1 MIDEYKNR
9 YLGKRMSVFEHSE
22 YDGHEHVAFSQDK
35 VSGLKAIIAV
45 HNSNL
50 GNALGGCRMWP
61 YASDEEALRDVLR
74 LSKGM
79 TYKAAMAGLKQGG
92 GKAVIIGDPRTEKT
106 PEKMLAMGKF
116 IDNLS
121 GQYISAE
128 DSGLTVDDL
137 KLMGTKTAYVSGIQA
152 KYHINSEPADGNPAP
167 STAYGVFVGLKT
179 SVKQAMNSELKGV
192 NVGIQGLGH
201 VGMRLAKHLHNEG
214 ARLFVT
220 DIHPE
225 NIEKAVSAF
234 SAIAV
239 SPEDIYDLDVD
250 VFAPCA
256 MGAILNAENIPRLK
270 VKVIAGAANNQLAKE
285 EFGQLLVDKNI
296 LYAPDYVINAGGI
309 IDIYHQSISSSD
321 KALIEHINKI
331 SETLLEIYQRAEIQG
346 IATNIVANQIA
357 EERFNK

>member
-1 MIDEYKNR
+1 
-9 YLGKRMSVFEHSE
+9 MSVFEHSE
-22 YDGHEHVAFSQDK
+22 FDGHEHVAFHQDK
-35 VSGLKAIIAV
+35 ASGLKAIIAV

-61 YASDEEALRDVLR
+61 YVSDEEALRDVLR

-92 GKAVIIGDPRTEKT
+92 GKAVIIGNPRTEKT
-106 PEKMLAMGKF
+106 SEKMLAMGKF
-116 IDNLS
+116 IDSLS

-137 KLMGTKTAYVSGIQA
+137 KLMGKQTAHVSGIQA
-152 KYHINSEPADGNPAP
+152 KYHFNSEAADGNPAP
-167 STAYGVFVGLKT
+167 STAYGVYVGLKAT
-179 SVKQAMNSELKGV
+179 VEYSMNSELKGV
-192 NVGIQGLGH
+192 KVAIQGLGH
-201 VGMRLAKHLHNEG
+201 VGMRLAKHLHSQG
-214 ARLFVT
+214 AKLYVT

-225 NIEKAVSAF
+225 NIENAVSEF

-239 SPEDIYDLDVD
+239 NPNDIYDLDAD

-256 MGAILNAENIPRLK
+256 MGAILDGENIARLK

-285 EFGQLLVDKNI
+285 AFGQLLTDKGI

-309 IDIYHQSISSSD
+309 IDIFHQSISSSD
-321 KALIEHINKI
+321 KGLREHIEKI
-331 SETLLEIYQRAEIQG
+331 SSTLLEIYRRAQSQG

-357 EERFNK
+357 EERFGK

>member
-1 MIDEYKNR
+1 
-9 YLGKRMSVFEHSE
+9 MSVFEHIE
-22 YDGHEHVAFSQDK
+22 FDGHEHVAFYQDK
-35 VSGLKAIIAV
+35 ASGLKAIIAV

-61 YASDEEALRDVLR
+61 YANDEEALRDVLR

-79 TYKAAMAGLKQGG
+79 TYKAAMAGLNQGG
-92 GKAVIIGDPRTEKT
+92 GKAVIMGDPRTEKT
-106 PEKMLAMGKF
+106 PEKLLAMGKF
-116 IDNLS
+116 IDSLS
-121 GQYISAE
+121 GKYISAE

-137 KLMGTKTAYVSGIQA
+137 KLMGKKTEYVSGIQA

-179 SVKQAMNSELKGV
+179 TVEKVLNSDLKGV
-192 NVGIQGLGH
+192 KVAVQGLGH
-201 VGMRLAKHLHNEG
+201 VGMRLAKHLYKEG
-214 ARLFVT
+214 VELYVT

-225 NIEKAVSAF
+225 NIEKAVNEF

-239 SPEDIYDLDVD
+239 RPKDIYDLDVD

-256 MGAILNAENIPRLK
+256 MGAILNAKNIARLK
-270 VKVIAGAANNQLAKE
+270 AKVIAGAANNQLAKE
-285 EFGQLLVDKNI
+285 EYGQMLADKGI

-309 IDIYHQSISSSD
+309 IDIFHQSISSSD
-321 KALIEHINKI
+321 KKLRDHIEKI
-331 SETLLEIYQRAEIQG
+331 SDTLFEIYNRAELQG

-357 EERFNK
+357 EERFG

>member
-1 MIDEYKNR
+1 
-9 YLGKRMSVFEHSE
+9 MSVFEHSE
-22 YDGHEHVAFSQDK
+22 FDGHEHVAFYQDRT
-35 VSGLKAIIAV
+35 SGLKAIIAV

-50 GNALGGCRMWP
+50 GSALGGCRMWP
-61 YASDEEALRDVLR
+61 YANDEEALRDVLR

-106 PEKMLAMGKF
+106 SDKLLAMGKF
-116 IDNLS
+116 IDSLS
-121 GQYISAE
+121 GKYISAE

-137 KLMGTKTAYVSGIQA
+137 KLMGGQTEHVSGIYG

-179 SVKQAMNSELKGV
+179 TVKYAMNSELKGV
-192 NVGIQGLGH
+192 KIAIQGLGH
-201 VGMRLAKHLHNEG
+201 VGMRLAKHLHKQG
-214 ARLFVT
+214 AILYVS

-225 NIEKAVSAF
+225 NIENAVSEF

-239 SPEDIYDLDVD
+239 SPQNIYDLDVD

-256 MGAILNAENIPRLK
+256 MGAILDSNNIARLK
-270 VKVIAGAANNQLAKE
+270 VKVIAGAANNQLARE
-285 EFGQLLVDKNI
+285 EFGQLLADKGI

-309 IDIYHQSISSSD
+309 IDIYHQSIASSD
-321 KALIEHINKI
+321 RGLRDHIEKI
-331 SETLLEIYQRAEIQG
+331 SETLLEIYSRAQSQG

-357 EERFNK
+357 EERFG

>member
-1 MIDEYKNR
+1 
-9 YLGKRMSVFEHSE
+9 MSVFEHSE
-22 YDGHEHVAFSQDK
+22 FNGHEHVAFYQDK
-35 VSGLKAIIAV
+35 ATGLKAIIAV

-61 YASDEEALRDVLR
+61 YVSDEEALRDVLR

-106 PEKMLAMGKF
+106 PGKMLAMGKF
-116 IDNLS
+116 IDSLS
-121 GQYISAE
+121 GKYISAE

-137 KLMGTKTAYVSGIQA
+137 KLMGKQTEHVSGIHA

-167 STAYGVFVGLKT
+167 STAYGVYIGLKA
-179 SVKQAMNSELKGV
+179 SVEHAMNSELEGIKV
-192 NVGIQGLGH
+192 AIQGLGH
-201 VGMRLAKHLHNEG
+201 VGMRLAKHLHNQG
-214 ARLFVT
+214 AKLYVT

-225 NIEKAVSAF
+225 NIEKAVSEF

-239 SPEDIYDLDVD
+239 KPAGIYDLDVD

-256 MGAILNAENIPRLK
+256 MGAILDSKNIARLK
-270 VKVIAGAANNQLAKE
+270 VKVIAGAANNQLATE
-285 EFGQLLVDKNI
+285 ESGQLLADKGI

-309 IDIYHQSISSSD
+309 IDIYHQSIFSSD
-321 KALIEHINKI
+321 KGLRDHIEKI
-331 SETLLEIYQRAEIQG
+331 SDTLLEVYRRAESKK

-357 EERFNK
+357 EERFG

>member
-1 MIDEYKNR
+1 
-9 YLGKRMSVFEHSE
+9 MSVFEHSE
-22 YDGHEHVAFSQDK
+22 FDGHEHVAFHQDK
-35 VSGLKAIIAV
+35 ASGLKAIIAV

-92 GKAVIIGDPRTEKT
+92 GKAVIIGNPRTDKT
-106 PEKMLAMGKF
+106 SEKMQAMGKF
-116 IDNLS
+116 IESLS

-137 KLMGTKTAYVSGIQA
+137 KLMGKQTAYVSGIQA
-152 KYHINSEPADGNPAP
+152 KYHINSEAADGNPAP
-167 STAYGVFVGLKT
+167 STAYGVYVGLKAT
-179 SVKQAMNSELKGV
+179 VEYSMNSQLKGV
-192 NVGIQGLGH
+192 KVAIQGLGH
-201 VGMRLAKHLHNEG
+201 VGIRLAKHLHSQG
-214 ARLFVT
+214 AKLYVT
-220 DIHPE
+220 DIHSE
-225 NIEKAVSAF
+225 NIEKVVSEF

-239 SPEDIYDLDVD
+239 NPNDIYDLDVD

-256 MGAILNAENIPRLK
+256 MGAILDAENIARLK

-285 EFGQLLVDKNI
+285 AFGQLLTEKGI

-321 KALIEHINKI
+321 KSLREHIEKISNTLIE
-331 SETLLEIYQRAEIQG
+331 IYRRAQSQG

-357 EERFNK
+357 EERFSK

>member
-1 MIDEYKNR
+1 
-9 YLGKRMSVFEHSE
+9 MSVFEHNE
-22 YDGHEHVAFSQDK
+22 FDGHEHVAFHQDK
-35 VSGLKAIIAV
+35 NSGLKAIIAV

-61 YASDEEALRDVLR
+61 YGSDEEALRDVLR

-92 GKAVIIGDPRTEKT
+92 GKAVILGNPRTEKT
-106 PEKMLAMGKF
+106 PEKMRAMGKF
-116 IDNLS
+116 IDSLS

-137 KLMGTKTAYVSGIQA
+137 KLMGENTTYVSGIHA

-167 STAYGVFVGLKT
+167 STAYGVYVGLKT
-179 SVKQAMNSELKGV
+179 TVEYAMNSDLEGV
-192 NVGIQGLGH
+192 SVAIQGLGH
-201 VGMRLAKHLHNEG
+201 VGMRLAKHLHKQG
-214 ARLFVT
+214 AKLFVT

-225 NIEKAVSAF
+225 NIEKAVSEF

-239 SPEDIYDLDVD
+239 NHSEIYDLDVD

-256 MGAILNAENIPRLK
+256 MGAILDLENIARLN

-285 EFGQLLVDKNI
+285 AFGQLLTDKGI

-321 KALIEHINKI
+321 KGLRDHIEKI
-331 SETLLEIYQRAEIQG
+331 SETLLEIYGRAQSQG

-357 EERFNK
+357 EERFGK

>member
-1 MIDEYKNR
+1 
-9 YLGKRMSVFEHSE
+9 MSVFEHIE
-22 YDGHEHVAFSQDK
+22 FDGHEHVAFYQDK
-35 VSGLKAIIAV
+35 ASGLKAIIAV

-61 YASDEEALRDVLR
+61 YANDEEALRDVLR

-79 TYKAAMAGLKQGG
+79 TYKAAMAGLNQGG
-92 GKAVIIGDPRTEKT
+92 GKAVIMGDPRTEKT
-106 PEKMLAMGKF
+106 PEKLFAMGKF
-116 IDNLS
+116 IDSLS
-121 GQYISAE
+121 GKYISAE

-137 KLMGTKTAYVSGIQA
+137 KLMGKKTKYVSGIQA

-179 SVKQAMNSELKGV
+179 TVKKVLNSELEGV
-192 NVGIQGLGH
+192 KVAVQGLGH
-201 VGMRLAKHLHNEG
+201 VGMRLAKHLYKEG
-214 ARLFVT
+214 VELYVT

-225 NIEKAVSAF
+225 NIEKAVNEF

-239 SPEDIYDLDVD
+239 RPEDIYDLDVD

-256 MGAILNAENIPRLK
+256 MGAILDAKNIARLK

-285 EFGQLLVDKNI
+285 EFGQMLADKGI

-309 IDIYHQSISSSD
+309 IDIFHQSISSSD
-321 KALIEHINKI
+321 KKLRDHIEKI
-331 SETLLEIYQRAEIQG
+331 SDTLFEIYNRAELYG

-357 EERFNK
+357 EERFG

>member
-1 MIDEYKNR
+1 
-9 YLGKRMSVFEHSE
+9 MSVFEHSE
-22 YDGHEHVAFSQDK
+22 FDGHEHVAFYQDK
-35 VSGLKAIIAV
+35 TTGLKAIIAV

-50 GNALGGCRMWP
+50 GSALGGCRMWP
-61 YASDEEALRDVLR
+61 YASGEEALRDVLR

-92 GKAVIIGDPRTEKT
+92 GKAVIIGNPRTEKT

-116 IDNLS
+116 IDSLS
-121 GQYISAE
+121 GKYISAE

-137 KLMGTKTAYVSGIQA
+137 KLMGKKTEHVSGIQA

-167 STAYGVFVGLKT
+167 STAYGVYVGLKT
-179 SVKQAMNSELKGV
+179 SVEHVMNSELEDIKV
-192 NVGIQGLGH
+192 AIQGLGH
-201 VGMRLAKHLHNEG
+201 VGMRLAKHLHRQG
-214 ARLFVT
+214 AKLYVT

-225 NIEKAVSAF
+225 NIEKAVSEF
-234 SAIAV
+234 SAVAV
-239 SPEDIYDLDVD
+239 MPEDIYDVDVD

-256 MGAILNAENIPRLK
+256 MGAILNAENIARLK

-285 EFGQLLVDKNI
+285 EFGQLLAEKGI

-309 IDIYHQSISSSD
+309 IDIFHQSITSSD
-321 KALIEHINKI
+321 KKLREHIERI
-331 SETLLEIYQRAEIQG
+331 SDTLLEIYRRAESQG

-357 EERFNK
+357 EERFA

>member
-1 MIDEYKNR
+1 
-9 YLGKRMSVFEHSE
+9 MSVFEHSE
-22 YDGHEHVAFSQDK
+22 FDGHEHVAFHQDK
-35 VSGLKAIIAV
+35 ASGLKAIIAV

-61 YASDEEALRDVLR
+61 YVSDEEALRDVLR

-92 GKAVIIGDPRTEKT
+92 GKAVIIGNPRTEKT
-106 PEKMLAMGKF
+106 SEKMLAMGKF
-116 IDNLS
+116 IDSLS

-137 KLMGTKTAYVSGIQA
+137 KLMGKETAYVSGIQA

-167 STAYGVFVGLKT
+167 STAYGVYVGLKAT
-179 SVKQAMNSELKGV
+179 VEYSMNIELKDV
-192 NVGIQGLGH
+192 KVAIQGLGH
-201 VGMRLAKHLHNEG
+201 VGMRLAKHLYNQG
-214 ARLFVT
+214 AKLYVT

-225 NIEKAVSAF
+225 NIEKAVSEF

-239 SPEDIYDLDVD
+239 NPDDIYDLDVD

-256 MGAILNAENIPRLK
+256 MGAILDAENIERLK

-285 EFGQLLVDKNI
+285 EFGQLLADKEI

-309 IDIYHQSISSSD
+309 IDIFHQSISSSD
-321 KALIEHINKI
+321 KELRDHIEKI
-331 SETLLEIYQRAEIQG
+331 SITLFEIYQRAESQG

-357 EERFNK
+357 EERFGK

>member
-1 MIDEYKNR
+1 
-9 YLGKRMSVFEHSE
+9 MSVFEHSE
-22 YDGHEHVAFSQDK
+22 FDGHEHVAFYQDRT
-35 VSGLKAIIAV
+35 SGLKAIIAV

-50 GNALGGCRMWP
+50 GSALGGCRMWP
-61 YASDEEALRDVLR
+61 YANDEEALRDVLR

-106 PEKMLAMGKF
+106 SDKLLAMGKF
-116 IDNLS
+116 IDSLS
-121 GQYISAE
+121 GKYISAE

-137 KLMGTKTAYVSGIQA
+137 KLMGGQTEHVSGIYG

-179 SVKQAMNSELKGV
+179 TVKHAMNSELKGV
-192 NVGIQGLGH
+192 KIAIQGLGH
-201 VGMRLAKHLHNEG
+201 VGMRLAKHLHKQG
-214 ARLFVT
+214 AILYVS

-225 NIEKAVSAF
+225 NIENAVSEF

-239 SPEDIYDLDVD
+239 SPQNIYDLDVD

-256 MGAILNAENIPRLK
+256 MGAILDSNNIARLK
-270 VKVIAGAANNQLAKE
+270 VKVIAGAANNQLARE
-285 EFGQLLVDKNI
+285 EFGQLLADKGI

-309 IDIYHQSISSSD
+309 IDIYHQSIISSD
-321 KALIEHINKI
+321 KGLRDHIEKI
-331 SETLLEIYQRAEIQG
+331 SDTLLEIYRSAQLQG

-357 EERFNK
+357 EERFG

>member
-1 MIDEYKNR
+1 
-9 YLGKRMSVFEHSE
+9 MSVFEHSE
-22 YDGHEHVAFSQDK
+22 FDEHEHVAFHQDK
-35 VSGLKAIIAV
+35 ASGLKAIIAV

-61 YASDEEALRDVLR
+61 YMSDEEAVRDVLR

-92 GKAVIIGDPRTEKT
+92 GKAVIFGNPRTEKT

-116 IDNLS
+116 IDSLS

-137 KLMGTKTAYVSGIQA
+137 KLMGQQTDFVSGIQA

-167 STAYGVFVGLKT
+167 STAYGVYVGLKAT
-179 SVKQAMNSELKGV
+179 VKYSMNSDLKDV
-192 NVGIQGLGH
+192 KVAIQGLGH
-201 VGMRLAKHLHNEG
+201 VGIRLAKHLHNQG
-214 ARLFVT
+214 AKLYVT

-225 NIEKAVSAF
+225 NIEKAVNEF
-234 SAIAV
+234 SAVAV
-239 SPEDIYDLDVD
+239 APNDIYDLDVD

-256 MGAILNAENIPRLK
+256 MGAVLNEENIDKLN

-285 EFGQLLVDKNI
+285 SLGQLLTDKGI
-296 LYAPDYVINAGGI
+296 VYAPDYVINAGGI
-309 IDIYHQSISSSD
+309 IDIYHQSIDSSD
-321 KALIEHINKI
+321 RELREHIEKI
-331 SETLLEIYQRAEIQG
+331 SNTLLEIYHRAQSQG
-346 IATNIVANQIA
+346 IATNIVANEIA
-357 EERFNK
+357 EERFGK

>member
-1 MIDEYKNR
+1 
-9 YLGKRMSVFEHSE
+9 MSVFEHSE
-22 YDGHEHVAFSQDK
+22 FDGHEHVAFYQDRT
-35 VSGLKAIIAV
+35 SGLKAIIAV

-50 GNALGGCRMWP
+50 GSALGGCRMWP
-61 YASDEEALRDVLR
+61 YANDEEALRDVLR

-106 PEKMLAMGKF
+106 SDKLLAMGKF
-116 IDNLS
+116 IDSLS
-121 GQYISAE
+121 GKYISAE

-137 KLMGTKTAYVSGIQA
+137 KLMGGQTEHVSGIYG

-179 SVKQAMNSELKGV
+179 TVKYAMNSELKGV
-192 NVGIQGLGH
+192 KIAIQGLGH
-201 VGMRLAKHLHNEG
+201 VGMRLAKHLHKQG
-214 ARLFVT
+214 AILYVS

-225 NIEKAVSAF
+225 NIENAVSEF

-239 SPEDIYDLDVD
+239 SPQNIYDLDVD

-256 MGAILNAENIPRLK
+256 MGAILDSNNIARLK
-270 VKVIAGAANNQLAKE
+270 VKVIAGAANNQLARE
-285 EFGQLLVDKNI
+285 EFGQLLADKGI

-309 IDIYHQSISSSD
+309 IDIYHQSIISSD
-321 KALIEHINKI
+321 KGLRDHIEKI
-331 SETLLEIYQRAEIQG
+331 SDTLLEIYLSAQLQG

-357 EERFNK
+357 EERFG

>member
-1 MIDEYKNR
+1 
-9 YLGKRMSVFEHSE
+9 MSVFEHSE
-22 YDGHEHVAFSQDK
+22 FDGHEHVAFHQDK
-35 VSGLKAIIAV
+35 ASGLKAIIAV

-61 YASDEEALRDVLR
+61 YGSDEEALRDVLR

-79 TYKAAMAGLKQGG
+79 TYKAAMAGLRQGG
-92 GKAVIIGDPRTEKT
+92 GKAVIIGNPRTEKT
-106 PEKMLAMGKF
+106 PEKMFAMGKF
-116 IDNLS
+116 IESLS

-137 KLMGTKTAYVSGIQA
+137 KLMGKQTTYVSGIQA

-167 STAYGVFVGLKT
+167 STAYGVYVGLKT
-179 SVKQAMNSELKGV
+179 SVEHAMNSDLKGV
-192 NVGIQGLGH
+192 KVAIQGLGH
-201 VGMRLAKHLHNEG
+201 VGIRLAKHLHRQG
-214 ARLFVT
+214 AKLYVT

-225 NIEKAVSAF
+225 NIEKAVNEF

-239 SPEDIYDLDVD
+239 NHNDIYDLDVD

-256 MGAILNAENIPRLK
+256 MGAILDAENIAKLK

-285 EFGQLLVDKNI
+285 AFGQLLADKGI

-321 KALIEHINKI
+321 KGLREHIEKI
-331 SETLLEIYQRAEIQG
+331 SDTLLEIYRRAESQE
-346 IATNIVANQIA
+346 IATNIVANHIA
-357 EERFNK
+357 EERFGK

>member
-1 MIDEYKNR
+1 
-9 YLGKRMSVFEHSE
+9 MSVFEHSE
-22 YDGHEHVAFSQDK
+22 FDGHEHVAFYQDK
-35 VSGLKAIIAV
+35 NTGLKAIIAV

-61 YASDEEALRDVLR
+61 YSSDEEAIRDVLR

-92 GKAVIIGDPRTEKT
+92 GKAVIIGNPRTEKT
-106 PEKMLAMGKF
+106 PEKMLAMGNF
-116 IDNLS
+116 IDSLS
-121 GQYISAE
+121 GKYISAE

-137 KLMGTKTAYVSGIQA
+137 KLMGKQTQYVSGIQA

-167 STAYGVFVGLKT
+167 STAYGVYVGLKA
-179 SVKQAMNSELKGV
+179 SVEHSMSSELEGIKV
-192 NVGIQGLGH
+192 AIQGLGN
-201 VGMRLAKHLHNEG
+201 VGMRLAKHLYKQG
-214 ARLFVT
+214 AKLYVT

-225 NIEKAVSAF
+225 NIEKALLEF

-239 SPEDIYDLDVD
+239 NPADIYDLDVD

-256 MGAILNAENIPRLK
+256 MGAILDKENIARLK

-285 EFGQLLVDKNI
+285 EYGQLLADKGI

-309 IDIYHQSISSSD
+309 IDIYHQSITSSD
-321 KALIEHINKI
+321 KELRDHIEKI
-331 SETLLEIYQRAEIQG
+331 KDTLLEIYSRAQSKK

-357 EERFNK
+357 EERFG

>member
-1 MIDEYKNR
+1 
-9 YLGKRMSVFEHSE
+9 MSVFEHRE
-22 YDGHEHVAFSQDK
+22 FDGHEHVAFHQDK

-61 YASDEEALRDVLR
+61 YTSDEEALQDVLR

-79 TYKAAMAGLKQGG
+79 TYKAALAGLNQGG
-92 GKAVIIGDPRTEKT
+92 GKAVIIGNPRTEKT
-106 PEKMLAMGKF
+106 TEKMLAMGKF
-116 IDNLS
+116 IDSLS

-137 KLMGTKTAYVSGIQA
+137 KLMGQKTAHVSGIHA

-167 STAYGVFVGLKT
+167 STAYGVYVGLKAT
-179 SVKQAMNSELKGV
+179 VEYSMNSELNGV
-192 NVGIQGLGH
+192 KVAIQGLGH
-201 VGMRLAKHLHNEG
+201 VGMRLAKHLYAQG
-214 ARLFVT
+214 AKLYVT
-220 DIHPE
+220 DIHSE
-225 NIEKAVSAF
+225 NVDKAVNEF

-239 SPEDIYDLDVD
+239 KPNDIYDLDVD

-256 MGAILNAENIPRLK
+256 MGAILDLENIAKLK
-270 VKVIAGAANNQLAKE
+270 VKIIAGAANNQLARE
-285 EFGQLLVDKNI
+285 EFGQLLADKGI

-321 KALIEHINKI
+321 KDLRDHIEKI
-331 SETLLEIYQRAEIQG
+331 SITLFEIYQRAQLQG
-346 IATNIVANQIA
+346 TATNIVANQIA
-357 EERFNK
+357 EERFGK

>member
-1 MIDEYKNR
+1 
-9 YLGKRMSVFEHSE
+9 MSVFEHGE
-22 YDGHEHVAFSQDK
+22 FDGHEHVAFYQDK
-35 VSGLKAIIAV
+35 ATGLKAIIAV

-61 YASDEEALRDVLR
+61 YSSDEEAIRDVLR

-92 GKAVIIGDPRTEKT
+92 GKAVIIGNPRTEKT
-106 PEKMLAMGKF
+106 PEKMLAMGEF
-116 IDNLS
+116 IDSLS
-121 GQYISAE
+121 GKYISAE

-137 KLMGTKTAYVSGIQA
+137 KLMGQKTQYVSGVQA

-167 STAYGVFVGLKT
+167 STAYGVYVGLKT
-179 SVKQAMNSELKGV
+179 SVQHAMNSELQGV
-192 NVGIQGLGH
+192 KVAIQGLGH
-201 VGMRLAKHLHNEG
+201 VGMRLAKHLHRQG
-214 ARLFVT
+214 AKLYVT

-225 NIEKAVSAF
+225 NIEKAVNEFA
-234 SAIAV
+234 AIAV
-239 SPEDIYDLDVD
+239 SPKNIFDIDVD

-256 MGAILNAENIPRLK
+256 MGAILDAESIAKLK

-285 EFGQLLVDKNI
+285 EFGQLLADKGI

-321 KALIEHINKI
+321 KGLRDHIEKI
-331 SETLLEIYQRAEIQG
+331 SDTLLEIYRRAQSKK

-357 EERFNK
+357 EERFG

>member
-1 MIDEYKNR
+1 
-9 YLGKRMSVFEHSE
+9 MSVFEHSE
-22 YDGHEHVAFSQDK
+22 FDEHEHVAFHQDK
-35 VSGLKAIIAV
+35 ESGLKAIIAV

-61 YASDEEALRDVLR
+61 YMSDEEAVRDVLR

-92 GKAVIIGDPRTEKT
+92 GKAVIFGNPRTEKT

-116 IDNLS
+116 IDSLS

-137 KLMGTKTAYVSGIQA
+137 KLMGQQTDFVSGIQA

-167 STAYGVFVGLKT
+167 STAYGVYVGLMAT
-179 SVKQAMNSELKGV
+179 VKYSMNSDLKDV
-192 NVGIQGLGH
+192 KVAIQGLGH
-201 VGMRLAKHLHNEG
+201 VGIRLAKHLHSQG
-214 ARLFVT
+214 AKLYVT

-225 NIEKAVSAF
+225 NIEKAVNEF
-234 SAIAV
+234 SAVAV
-239 SPEDIYDLDVD
+239 APNDIYDLDVD

-256 MGAILNAENIPRLK
+256 MGAVLNEENIDKLK

-285 EFGQLLVDKNI
+285 SFGQLLTDKGI
-296 LYAPDYVINAGGI
+296 VYAPDYVINAGGI
-309 IDIYHQSISSSD
+309 IDIYHQSIDSSD
-321 KALIEHINKI
+321 RELREHIEKI
-331 SETLLEIYQRAEIQG
+331 SNTLLEIYHRAQSQG
-346 IATNIVANQIA
+346 IATNIVANEIA
-357 EERFNK
+357 EERFGK